1 MTRKIGIYGS
11 NIAESDYAV
20 SLARRLGRELAHRQ
34 CIVITGACSGM
45 PYIVAHE
52 AHLHG
57 AQVWGYTP
65 ELDARSH
72 QLAYPQDD
80 ITIYSRLIYMPANYS
95 ELFGIQP
102 VTAEQD

>member
-45 PYIVAHE
+45 PYLVAHE
-52 AHLHG
+52 AHQQGDERQQEYIFHRSSF
-57 AQVWGYTP
+57 GYLIVP
-65 ELDARSH
+65 EFCTEPS
-72 QLAYPQDD
+72 Y
-80 ITIYSRLIYMPANYS
+80 
-95 ELFGIQP
+95 
-102 VTAEQD
+102 